1 MTDSDIHSSA
11 CQSFRVYDPSFL
23 TSPRPGSATW
33 ATPSAVPAVPTW
45 ACRHSSL
52 ARRSSS
58 LSGSLMPTPD
68 ELMYYSSLQPTPRRP
83 ALSVWSQ
90 YVPYRRQRALLAVVT
105 AAQVR
110 GQSGCSVLID
120 LRAISVK
127 MQSVRVQPV
136 SGYVC
141 YIPSV
146 GRPRRVG
153 CRLVNDAVCKESV
166 HQ

>member
-1 MTDSDIHSSA
+1 
-11 CQSFRVYDPSFL
+11 
-23 TSPRPGSATW
+23 
-33 ATPSAVPAVPTW
+33 
-45 ACRHSSL
+45 
-52 ARRSSS
+52 
-58 LSGSLMPTPD
+58 MPTPD
-68 ELMYYSSLQPTPRRP
+68 DSVFYSSLQPTPRRP

-105 AAQVR
+105 AAQVSD
-110 GQSGCSVLID
+110 QSGCSVFD

-136 SGYVC
+136 SGNRC
-141 YIPSV
+141 YMPSV
-146 GRPRRVG
+146 GRPSRVG